1 MPRSLA
7 LGGVNYRKIFTKDGQ
22 LKRIS
27 GLHYWPLHKVL
38 HEKYKFKLSDAKAFA
53 DFLMPMLHW
62 DPEQRA
68 SAQQMLK
75 HPWLSEESNYDT
87 KMTEEDLQ
95 KKKQMDLEFQDE
107 DLKVET
113 SKLIE
118 SDIEQHKGGDEMS
131 TLSDSFGLASESD
144 DSFTV
149 VKQNQK
155 KKDKKKST
163 NFIARDIAEGRT
175 FNNSFTGPYPEETD
189 HLHCDKG
196 PNLQF

>member
-1 MPRSLA
+1 
-7 LGGVNYRKIFTKDGQ
+7 
-22 LKRIS
+22 
-27 GLHYWPLHKVL
+27 
-38 HEKYKFKLSDAKAFA
+38 
-53 DFLMPMLHW
+53 
-62 DPEQRA
+62 
-68 SAQQMLK
+68 
-75 HPWLSEESNYDT
+75 
-87 KMTEEDLQ
+87 MTEEDLI
-95 KKKQMDLEFQDE
+95 KKKQMDLDFQEE

-113 SKLIE
+113 SKLID

-131 TLSDSFGLASESD
+131 TLSDSFGLGSESD

-149 VKQNQK
+149 VKQHSK

-196 PNLQF
+196 PNL